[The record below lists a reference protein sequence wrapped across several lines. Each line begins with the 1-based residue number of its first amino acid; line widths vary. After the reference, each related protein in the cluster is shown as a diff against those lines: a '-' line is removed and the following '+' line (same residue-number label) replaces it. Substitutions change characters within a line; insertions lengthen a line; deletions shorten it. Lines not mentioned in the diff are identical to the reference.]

1 MSRNPAN
8 PYELPPEAVQEPPH
22 GFSSMFRRIGPGL
35 ILAAT
40 VVGSGELVA
49 TTVLGAES
57 GYTLLWL
64 ILLSCAVKV
73 VVQHEIGRYAI
84 GTGET
89 TLEAFDHVPGPRFR
103 VNWLIWMWL
112 VMVSSLFFSIGG
124 MLGALGEIFSMA
136 IPSVPIHFW
145 VPGVSAV
152 TLGLLYFGRYNLIEK
167 ASFVLVGLLTAMT
180 VAGAVLLLRRPD
192 LFAWSEVAEGLRF
205 RFPDGGLSTALT
217 VFGATGVGAAE
228 LASYPYWCIEKGYA
242 RFVGKRDDSQAWRDR
257 ADGWMRVLS
266 LDVVASFV
274 VYTFA
279 TVAFFL
285 LGAGVLHSLG
295 QTPSGPETIQAL
307 SRMYTDILG
316 EWSRPLFLAGAIAV
330 LYSTV
335 FALTAAYS
343 RLVADL
349 VGMLGFYDRRDYAK
363 RLTAT
368 RLDDGRISHPALLH
382 VLLRTRA
389 GRDGEGL
396 RHRPSDPASR
406 DGVRNALLGNPPPAD
421 GHQAARSWLRRALWV
436 TSAIMLTLVAVSLTL
451 QALRS

>member
-1 MSRNPAN
+1 MPQNPAN
-8 PYELPPEAVQEPPH
+8 PYELPPEAIEEPPR
-22 GFSSMFRRIGPGL
+22 GFGPMFRRIGPGL

-84 GTGET
+84 ATGET
-89 TLEAFDHVPGPRFR
+89 TLEAFDQVPGPRAR
-103 VNWLIWMWL
+103 LNWLIWMWL
-112 VMVSSLFFSIGG
+112 VMVFSLFFSIGG

-136 IPSVPIHFW
+136 MPSVPIHVW
-145 VPGVSAV
+145 VPGLSAL
-152 TLGLLYFGRYNLIEK
+152 TFAMLYFGRYNLIEK
-167 ASFVLVGLLTAMT
+167 TSFVLVGLLTAMT
-180 VAGAVLLLRRPD
+180 VAGAMLLLRRPD
-192 LFAWSEVAEGLRF
+192 LFAWGDVLQGLRF

-228 LASYPYWCIEKGYA
+228 LATYPYWCIEKGYA
-242 RFVGKRDDSQAWRDR
+242 RSVGPRDDSAAWRDR
-257 ADGWMRVLS
+257 ASGWIRVLT
-266 LDVVASFV
+266 LDVVSSFV

-285 LGAGVLHSLG
+285 LGAGVLHGLG
-295 QTPSGPETIQAL
+295 QTPSGSETIHVL
-307 SRMYTDILG
+307 SRMYTDTLG
-316 EWSRPLFLAGAIAV
+316 PWSRPVFLAGAIAV

-335 FALTAAYS
+335 LALTAAFS
-343 RLVADL
+343 RLVADFL
-349 VGMLGFYDRRDYAK
+349 GMVGAYDKHDYGK

-368 RLDDGRISHPALLH
+368 RAMTALFLIVPCFTFYFVREPVVMVKVSGIAQAFLLPAMGFGTLYLINQRLPA
-382 VLLRTRA
+382 VLK
-389 GRDGEGL
+389 
-396 RHRPSDPASR
+396 PASW
-406 DGVRNALLGNPPPAD
+406 V
-421 GHQAARSWLRRALWV
+421 RRALWAS
-436 TSAIMLTLVAVSLTL
+436 SAIMLGVVVISLTL

>member
-1 MSRNPAN
+1 MRHDKTD
-8 PYELPPEAVQEPPH
+8 PYELPPEAVEEPPR
-22 GFSSMFRRIGPGL
+22 GFGAMFRRIGPGL

-89 TLEAFDHVPGPRFR
+89 TLEAFDKVPGPRLR

-136 IPSVPIHFW
+136 LPSVPIYFW

-152 TLGLLYFGRYNLIEK
+152 TLAMLYFGRYNLIEK

-180 VAGAVLLLRRPD
+180 VAGAFLLLRRPD

-242 RFVGKRDDSQAWRDR
+242 RFVGPREDTQAWRDR
-257 ADGWMRVLS
+257 AHGWMRVLS

-295 QTPSGPETIQAL
+295 QTPSGPETVQAL
-307 SRMYTDILG
+307 SRMYTDVLG

-343 RLVADL
+343 RLVADF
-349 VGMLGFYDRRDYAK
+349 VGMLGVYDRHDYSK

-368 RLDDGRISHPALLH
+368 RIMTAVFLIVPCFTFYFVREPVVMVKISGIAQAILLPAMGFGTLYLISRR
-382 VLLRTRA
+382 LPSA
-389 GRDGEGL
+389 I
-396 RHRPSDPASR
+396 RPP
-406 DGVRNALLGNPPPAD
+406 G
-421 GHQAARSWLRRALWV
+421 WLRRALWA
-436 TSAIMLTLVAVSLTL
+436 TSAVMLALVAVSLTL

>member
-1 MSRNPAN
+1 MTASN
-8 PYELPPEAVQEPPH
+8 PYELPPEAIEEPPR
-22 GFSSMFRRIGPGL
+22 GWAAMLRRIGPGL

-89 TLEAFDHVPGPRFR
+89 TLEAFDRVPGPRAK
-103 VNWLIWMWL
+103 VSWLIWMWL
-112 VMVSSLFFSIGG
+112 AMVGSLFFSIGG

-136 IPSVPIHFW
+136 LPSVSAHFW
-145 VPGVSAV
+145 PPVISAV
-152 TLGLLYFGRYNLIEK
+152 TLALLYFGRYNLIEK

-192 LFAWSEVAEGLRF
+192 LFSWGEVAQGLRF
-205 RFPDGGLSTALT
+205 QFPEGGLSTALT

-242 RFVGKRDDSQAWRDR
+242 RFVGPREQTPAWKAR
-257 ADGWMRVLS
+257 AEGWLRVLS

-285 LGAGVLHSLG
+285 LGAGVLHAMG

-307 SRMYTDILG
+307 AHMYTDVLG
-316 EWSRPLFLAGAIAV
+316 PWSLPLFLAGAIAV

-343 RLVADL
+343 RLAADF
-349 VGMLGFYDRRDYAK
+349 VGMLGFYDRHDYAK
-363 RLTAT
+363 RLACTRAMTALFLIAPCFT
-368 RLDDGRISHPALLH
+368 FYFVREPVVMVKVSGIVQA
-382 VLLRTRA
+382 VLLPAMGFGVLYLVSKRLPA
-389 GRDGEGL
+389 AI
-396 RHRPSDPASR
+396 RPPR
-406 DGVRNALLGNPPPAD
+406 
-421 GHQAARSWLRRALWV
+421 WLRGALWA
-436 TSAIMLTLVAVSLTL
+436 TSAIMLAVVAVSLTL
-451 QALRS
+451 QAIRS

>member
-1 MSRNPAN
+1 MPQDPVN
-8 PYELPPEAVQEPPH
+8 PYELPPDAILEPPA
-22 GFSSMFRRIGPGL
+22 GFGAMFRHIGPGL

-84 GTGET
+84 ATGET
-89 TLEAFDHVPGPRFR
+89 TLEALDKVPGPRFR
-103 VNWLIWMWL
+103 LSWLIWMWL
-112 VMVSSLFFSIGG
+112 IMVFSLFFSIGG

-136 IPSVPIHFW
+136 LPSVPIHVW
-145 VPGVSAV
+145 VPGVSAL
-152 TLGLLYFGRYNLIEK
+152 TFLMLYVGRYNLIEK
-167 ASFVLVGLLTAMT
+167 LSFVLVGLLTAMT
-180 VAGAVLLLRRPD
+180 VAGALLLLRRPD
-192 LFAWSEVAEGLRF
+192 LFVWTDVVEGLRF
-205 RFPDGGLSTALT
+205 RFPEGGLSTALT

-228 LASYPYWCIEKGYA
+228 LATYPYWCIEKGYA
-242 RFVGKRDDSQAWRDR
+242 RFVGPRDDSQAWRAR
-257 ADGWMRVLS
+257 ADGWIRVLS

-285 LGAGVLHSLG
+285 LGAGVLHKLG
-295 QTPSGPETIQAL
+295 APPAGPETIKAL
-307 SRMYTDILG
+307 SRMYTDTLG
-316 EWSRPLFLAGAIAV
+316 AWSRPVFLAGAIAV

-335 FALTAAYS
+335 LALTAAFS
-343 RLVADL
+343 RLVADFL
-349 VGMLGFYDRRDYAK
+349 GMVGLYDRHDYSK

-368 RLDDGRISHPALLH
+368 RVMTAVFLIVPCFTFYFVQEPVVMVKVSGIAQALLLPAMGFGM
-382 VLLRTRA
+382 VYLINRKLPPLL
-389 GRDGEGL
+389 E
-396 RHRPSDPASR
+396 PAAW
-406 DGVRNALLGNPPPAD
+406 V
-421 GHQAARSWLRRALWV
+421 RRALWAS
-436 TSAIMLTLVAVSLTL
+436 SAIMLAVVAISLTL

>member
-1 MSRNPAN
+1 
-8 PYELPPEAVQEPPH
+8 
-22 GFSSMFRRIGPGL
+22 MFRRIGPGL
-35 ILAAT
+35 IIAAT

-73 VVQHEIGRYAI
+73 VVQHEVGRYAI

-89 TLEAFDHVPGPRFR
+89 TLEAFDRVPGPRLR

-136 IPSVPIHFW
+136 LPGVPIHFW
-145 VPGVSAV
+145 VPAISVV
-152 TLGLLYFGRYNLIEK
+152 TLALLYFGRYNLIEK
-167 ASFVLVGLLTAMT
+167 ASFVLVAMLTAMT

-192 LFAWSEVAEGLRF
+192 LFSWAEAAQGLTF
-205 RFPDGGLSTALT
+205 HFPEGGLSTALT
-217 VFGATGVGAAE
+217 VFGGTGVGAAE

-242 RFVGKRDDSQAWRDR
+242 RFVGPHEDSPAWSKRAH
-257 ADGWMRVLS
+257 GWIRVLS
-266 LDVVASFV
+266 LDVVCSFV

-307 SRMYTDILG
+307 SRMYTDTLG
-316 EWSRPLFLAGAIAV
+316 PWSRPLFLAGAIAV

-343 RLVADL
+343 RLVADF
-349 VGMLGFYDRRDYAK
+349 VGMLGVYDHHDYAK
-363 RLTAT
+363 RLKAT
-368 RLDDGRISHPALLH
+368 RGMTALFLILPCFTFYFVREPVVMVKVAGISQAILLPAMGFGALYLINHRLPTSIKPALW
-382 VLLRTRA
+382 V
-389 GRDGEGL
+389 
-396 RHRPSDPASR
+396 
-406 DGVRNALLGNPPPAD
+406 
-421 GHQAARSWLRRALWV
+421 RRALWA
-436 TSAIMLTLVAVSLTL
+436 TSAIMLAVVAISLTL

>member
-1 MSRNPAN
+1 MPRNPAN
-8 PYELPPEAVQEPPH
+8 PYELPPEAVEAPPR
-22 GFSSMFRRIGPGL
+22 GLGAMFRRIGPGL

-89 TLEAFDHVPGPRFR
+89 TLEAFDKVPGPRFG
-103 VNWLIWMWL
+103 VSWLIWMWL
-112 VMVSSLFFSIGG
+112 VMVGSLLFSIGG
-124 MLGALGEIFSMA
+124 MLGALGEVFSMILPGA
-136 IPSVPIHFW
+136 PIHVW
-145 VPGVSAV
+145 VPGISAV
-152 TLGLLYFGRYNLIEK
+152 TLALLYFGRYSLIEK

-180 VAGAVLLLRRPD
+180 VAGAMLLLRRPD
-192 LFAWSEVAEGLRF
+192 LFAWSDVAQGLRF
-205 RFPDGGLSTALT
+205 QFPEGGLSTALT

-242 RFVGKRDDSQAWRDR
+242 RFVGPREDTQAWRER

-266 LDVVASFV
+266 LDVAASFV

-316 EWSRPLFLAGAIAV
+316 GWSRPLFLAGAIAV
-330 LYSTV
+330 LYSTI

-343 RLVADL
+343 RLVADFA
-349 VGMLGFYDRRDYAK
+349 GMLGVYDRHDYAK

-368 RLDDGRISHPALLH
+368 RVMTAVFLIVPCFTFYFVREPVVMVKVSGIAQAILLPAMGFGTLYLIDRR
-382 VLLRTRA
+382 L
-389 GRDGEGL
+389 
-396 RHRPSDPASR
+396 PAI
-406 DGVRNALLGNPPPAD
+406 VKPPA
-421 GHQAARSWLRRALWV
+421 WLRLALWA
-436 TSAIMLTLVAVSLTL
+436 TSAIMLGVVAVSLTL